1 MKSLQFPLTKV
12 AIGFVFGLLLAY
24 YLKLELLSGLCL
36 ILSGFFVFSLTY
48 FLVKKK
54 KIKSIFYRFLILVY
68 AGVLGVFTQVLHNDI
83 LNKDHYFHQISSD
96 KQIIRLTLETKLKPN
111 SYNHRY
117 YAKVEALDNHK
128 STGKLLININKN
140 LYPKEPEIGV
150 IFDVYTKIIPNPIPK
165 NPNQFD
171 YGRYLEKQKVYAQVY
186 VDTTNAKQIST
197 RKTSHYYTH
206 KIRNRIIDNLKKSDF
221 SPKELSVL
229 QALILGQQQDISPEI
244 IQAYQYAGAIHILS
258 VSGLHVAYIYLFLHF
273 VLQLIP
279 NHRKGRVLK
288 LVILL
293 LSLWGFALIAGF
305 SPAIVRAV
313 TMFSFVS
320 IGGFLNRN
328 TNIIYTLLVSMLFI
342 LLCNPS
348 FLFDV
353 GFQLSYLALFGIVT
367 TNPLLQKYYSPKNK
381 IAKYIWDVTIVS
393 LTAQIWVFPLIL
405 YYFNQ
410 FPTLFIITNLLI
422 LFPLSVFMIYG
433 IILSTFAFFGITN
446 YYFSKG
452 MEYGI
457 RYINEVTVQVA
468 DFESFVFTDISFNL
482 WLLFG
487 WYLLIIMIY
496 IWIKKQ
502 NYSSLTLIFSS
513 ILLLQGIYTINR
525 IKHNQGDEFIV
536 FNKSRASLVSHK
548 TANSITVYS
557 KDTLIEKEYLIK
569 GYIIG
574 NFIKSIQTS
583 GLQDFYYSNNKK
595 ILIIDSVAVYDQK
608 IRPDVLLLIGSPKI
622 NLERILQDHK
632 PEVVIADASNYKTY
646 IEKWK
651 QTSEKHKIR
660 FHSTYENGFYR
671 LGD

>member
-12 AIGFVFGLLLAY
+12 AIGFVLGLLLAY

-36 ILSGFFVFSLTY
+36 ILGSFFVLLLIY
-48 FLVKKK
+48 FLVRKR

-68 AGVLGVFTQVLHNDI
+68 AGILGVFTQVLHNDV
-83 LNKDHYFHQISSD
+83 LNKDHYFHHMSPD
-96 KQIIRLTLETKLKPN
+96 KQIVRVTLETKLKPN

-128 STGKLLININKN
+128 NTGKLLISINKN
-140 LYPKEPEIGV
+140 LYPKEPEIGTV
-150 IFDVYTKIIPNPIPK
+150 FDVYTKIIPNPIPK

-186 VDTTNAKQIST
+186 VDTTNAKQINI

-206 KIRNRIIDNLKKSDF
+206 KIRNKIIDNLRQSDF

-273 VLQLIP
+273 ILQLIP
-279 NHRKGRVLK
+279 NHKKGRVLK

-305 SPAIVRAV
+305 APAIVRAV

-348 FLFDV
+348 FLFDI

-381 IAKYIWDVTIVS
+381 ITKYIWDVTAVS

-433 IILSTFAFFGITN
+433 IILSAFAFFGITN

-468 DFESFVFTDISFNL
+468 DFEGFVFKDISFNL
-482 WLLFG
+482 WLLVG
-487 WYLLIIMIY
+487 WYLLISMIY
-496 IWIKKQ
+496 IWIKKR
-502 NYSSLTLIFSS
+502 NYSSLILVFSS
-513 ILLLQGIYTINR
+513 VLLLQGIYTLNR
-525 IKHNQGDEFIV
+525 IKYNQGDEFIV
-536 FNKSRASLVSHK
+536 FNKSRTSLISRK
-548 TANSITVYS
+548 IANTVTFYS
-557 KDTLIEKEYLIK
+557 KDTLIEKEHLVK
-569 GYIIG
+569 GYSIG
-574 NFIKSIQTS
+574 NFVKSINTS
-583 GLQDFYYSNNKK
+583 SFQGFYYSNHKK
-595 ILIIDSVAVYDQK
+595 VLIIDSAAVYDQK
-608 IRPDVLLLIGSPKI
+608 LKPDVLLLIGSPKI
-622 NLERILQDHK
+622 NLERILQEHK
-632 PEVVIADASNYKTY
+632 PEAIIADASNYKTY
-646 IEKWK
+646 VEKWK

-671 LGD
+671 LSD